1 MKKILLIMLLLLVS
15 SCGSSA
21 VSSETFDSLERLS
34 FNELQTFIDEGQS
47 GLIYFGW
54 TEKCPDSTLMQKNY
68 LYELVANEEG
78 VRNNMWVVD
87 LDVESPDSLMDK
99 DLREPMTEQFGVKYG
114 PTVLLIEDGEIVDMI
129 EWTPLSADDKTAIPL
144 ETIETFFENSGYL
157 E

>member
-1 MKKILLIMLLLLVS
+1 MK
-15 SCGSSA
+15 
-21 VSSETFDSLERLS
+21 T
-34 FNELQTFIDEGQS
+34 
-47 GLIYFGW
+47 
-54 TEKCPDSTLMQKNY
+54 
-68 LYELVANEEG
+68 ELVKAQDYGIEEKQEQELLG
-78 VRNNMWVVD
+78 NLPQIKKERDILETQYSEVIK

>member
-68 LYELVANEEG
+68 LYELIANEEG
-78 VRNNMWVVD
+78 IRNNMWVVD

>member
-54 TEKCPDSTLMQKNY
+54 TEKCPDSTLMQENY

>member
-78 VRNNMWVVD
+78 IRNNMWVVD

-144 ETIETFFENSGYL
+144 ETIEAFFENSGYL

>member
-15 SCGSSA
+15 GCGSSA

-54 TEKCPDSTLMQKNY
+54 TEKCTDSTLMQKNY

-78 VRNNMWVVD
+78 IRNNMWVVD

>member
-15 SCGSSA
+15 GCGSSA
-21 VSSETFDSLERLS
+21 VSSETFDSLQRLS

-54 TEKCPDSTLMQKNY
+54 TEKCPDSTLMQENY

>member
-1 MKKILLIMLLLLVS
+1 MLLLLVS

>member
-15 SCGSSA
+15 GCGSSA
-21 VSSETFDSLERLS
+21 VSSETFDSLQRLS

-54 TEKCPDSTLMQKNY
+54 TEKCTDSTLMQKNY

-78 VRNNMWVVD
+78 IRNNMWVVD

>member
-68 LYELVANEEG
+68 LYELAANEEG

>member
-54 TEKCPDSTLMQKNY
+54 IEKCPDSTLMQKNY

>member
-1 MKKILLIMLLLLVS
+1 MKKIVLIIMLLLIS
-15 SCGSSA
+15 SCGSKA

-34 FNELQTFIDEGQS
+34 FDELQTFIDEDQS

-54 TEKCPDSTLMQKNY
+54 VVNCPDSTLMQKNY
-68 LYELVANEEG
+68 LYELVADEEG

-87 LDVESPDSLMDK
+87 LDVEIPEALLDK
-99 DLREPMTEQFGVKYG
+99 DLRQPMTDQFGVKYG

-129 EWTPLSADDKTAIPL
+129 EWTPLNADDKTAIPL
-144 ETIETFFENSGYL
+144 ETIEPFFENSGYL

>member
-15 SCGSSA
+15 GCGSSA
-21 VSSETFDSLERLS
+21 VSSETFDSLQRLS

-54 TEKCPDSTLMQKNY
+54 TEKCTDSTLMQKNY

>member
-21 VSSETFDSLERLS
+21 VSSETFDSLQRLS

-54 TEKCPDSTLMQKNY
+54 TEKCTDSTLMQKNY

-78 VRNNMWVVD
+78 IRNNMWVVD